1 MSDTTGL
8 VDAGRRAYVRRHGHP
23 TTREFRPDEVAGDA
37 IEPGRAV
44 FAASRGNASAA
55 TALASGGDDLDDPAE

>member
-37 IEPGRAV
+37 IERGRAV

-55 TALASGGDDLDDPAE
+55 ALASGGDDRDDPAE